1 MARTLPSATDL
12 IQRFTTRNQ
21 ACDPP
26 SAPWAEKKLTPA
38 KLERVKAAGL
48 DEYYFLDRLTK
59 GSQLELFDIERF
71 VVNKTEGAR
80 GTHTCDFYVDTQRG
94 EFPTYDVAVALK
106 IFGKKERVPAFPW
119 THSGFSS
126 APASVKQ
133 LIEWGIAWR
142 PPAAQPSPPTTKK
155 PRSEPRRSA
164 RFQK

>member
-1 MARTLPSATDL
+1 MLAKVGGRSYLLYILEAL
-12 IQRFTTRNQ
+12 QCLVHKR
-21 ACDPP
+21 DP
-26 SAPWAEKKLTPA
+26 APWAEKKLTPA

-59 GSQLELFDIERF
+59 GSRLELFDIERF

-80 GTHTCDFYVDTQRG
+80 GTHTWDFYVDTQRG

-126 APASVKQ
+126 APRWLPLVC
-133 LIEWGIAWR
+133 LR
-142 PPAAQPSPPTTKK
+142 PLCLLRLTFHP
-155 PRSEPRRSA
+155 
-164 RFQK
+164 FVVG